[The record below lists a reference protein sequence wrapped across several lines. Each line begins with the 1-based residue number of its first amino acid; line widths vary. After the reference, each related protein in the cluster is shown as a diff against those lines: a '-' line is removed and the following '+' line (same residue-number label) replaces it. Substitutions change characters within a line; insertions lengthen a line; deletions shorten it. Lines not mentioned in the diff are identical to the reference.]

1 MHGGWSSVVTLGD
14 RLVWT
19 NEVHQSVHRNNV
31 KSSLLFCITAMSRLA
46 DKDAIGDNR
55 RALRCI
61 GEPIGSVVGG
71 EVGVG
76 SMDDSN
82 EQELSE

>member
-19 NEVHQSVHRNNV
+19 KEVDQSVHRNNV
-31 KSSLLFCITAMSRLA
+31 TSSLLFCITAMSRLA
-46 DKDAIGDNR
+46 DKDAIRDNR
-55 RALRCI
+55 RALRCV
-61 GEPIGSVVGG
+61 GEPIGSEAGG

-82 EQELSE
+82 E